1 MPPLP
6 DHLHSLFSARRA
18 CVRIVTTE
26 ESDARDA
33 AFSAAMSLDLEP
45 WVWSATH
52 GLRVGHLDSQ
62 PVPDTR
68 NAAGAL
74 HYALLHA
81 HERVMLVTLDLVD
94 HLSEPIAARSL
105 REVIDLFE
113 SRLGTP
119 QRCHVAMIDHRDDVP
134 APIAAASTLIRPAL
148 PDDAEI
154 EAIIRRTIR
163 EMHREA
169 PIETPLTPA
178 AFRAFVENLRGLSR
192 RQVRHLVAESVAND
206 RRFTTE
212 DLDSIVRA
220 KRELLSGLG
229 VLSPVDTPASLD
241 EIGGLNRL
249 KQWVNHRSRTFS
261 PEAREAG
268 LTPPRGV
275 LLLGVQGSGKSL
287 AAKAIATAW
296 RRPLLRLDP
305 GALYDR
311 YVGESE
317 RRLRDALHQAEAMAP
332 AVLWIDEIEK
342 GFAAAASRSVDGG
355 LSQRMFGAL
364 LTWMQEHRAAVF
376 IVATA
381 NDIDALPPEL
391 LRKGRFDEI
400 FFVDLPGPEARR
412 AILEIHLRK
421 RRKDPAQFDLDA
433 LTLAS
438 EGYSGAEIEQAIL
451 SAMHESFATR
461 RPLDTASLLT
471 QLAASPPLSVQQHE
485 RMSAFRAWARGRYMP
500 AD

>member
-1 MPPLP
+1 MSPLP
-6 DHLHSLFSARRA
+6 DQLHALFSARRA
-18 CVRIVTTE
+18 CVRVVTNE

-33 AFSAAMSLDLEP
+33 ALSAALSLDLEP

-52 GLRVGHLDSQ
+52 GLRIGPLDSQ

-74 HYALLHA
+74 HYVLLNA
-81 HERVMLVTLDLVD
+81 RSRTLLITLDLAD
-94 HLSEPIAARSL
+94 HLAEPIAARAL
-105 REVIDLFE
+105 REVIEAFE
-113 SRLGTP
+113 SRLGT
-119 QRCHVAMIDHRDDVP
+119 RDAAHVAMIDHRDDVP

-169 PIETPLTPA
+169 PIETPVTPA
-178 AFRAFVENLRGLSR
+178 VFRAFVENLRGLSR
-192 RQVRHLVAESVAND
+192 RQVRQLVAAAVGND
-206 RRFTTE
+206 RRLTAE
-212 DLDSIVRA
+212 DLDSILRA
-220 KRELLSGLG
+220 KRDLLSGLG
-229 VLSPVDTPASLD
+229 VLAPVDTPASLED
-241 EIGGLNRL
+241 IGGLSRL
-249 KQWVNHRSRTFS
+249 KQWVTHRARAFT
-261 PEAREAG
+261 PEAVAAG
-268 LTPPRGV
+268 LSAPRGV

-311 YVGESE
+311 FVGESE

-342 GFAAAASRSVDGG
+342 GFASAASRSVDGG

-364 LTWMQEHRAAVF
+364 LTWMQERTASVF
-376 IVATA
+376 VVATA

-400 FFVDLPGPEARR
+400 FFVDLPGAAARR
-412 AILEIHLRK
+412 TIFDIHLR
-421 RRKDPAQFDLDA
+421 RRRQDPALFDLDVLA
-433 LTLAS
+433 QAS
-438 EGYSGAEIEQAIL
+438 EGHSGAEIEQAIL
-451 SAMHESFATR
+451 SALHESFATR
-461 RPLDTASLLT
+461 RPLDTDALLA